1 MQIINKKLYKGGRYM
16 KRNEKKK
23 LIKKAHKLLDKI
35 ELHFNFIFENY

>member
-1 MQIINKKLYKGGRYM
+1 M

-35 ELHFNFIFENY
+35 ELHFNFIFETIKENRKKAA